1 MSGIINIYGTAITV
15 LNQRENRNNIRLSS
29 LLVLQFEQLAFTW
42 MERQKLGGSY
52 SSHRAQS
59 EKHVVVCSTTLH
71 ADTIMDFLNEFY
83 AHPLLQDFYVVLLS
97 PMELDTTMRMILQ
110 VPIWAQ
116 RVIYI
121 QVKFLVFLV
130 ATSLKSFILF
140 SQGSCLKDGDLIRA
154 RMSEAEACFILAAR
168 NYADKT
174 AADEHTILRSW
185 AVKDFAPNIP
195 QYVQIFRPE
204 NKLHVKF
211 AEHVVCE
218 DEFKYAL
225 LANNCT
231 CPGASTL
238 VTLLLHTSRGQEGQI
253 SNEVSSAAAVTKG
266 QTKFLIKLSSFAL
279 SLFPCLHLL
288 IKCDLRIS
296 ISCKQRMD
304 SRL

>member
-1 MSGIINIYGTAITV
+1 
-15 LNQRENRNNIRLSS
+15 
-29 LLVLQFEQLAFTW
+29 

-121 QVKFLVFLV
+121 Q
-130 ATSLKSFILF
+130 
-140 SQGSCLKDGDLIRA
+140 GSCLKDGDLARA
-154 RMSEAEACFILAAR
+154 RMNEAEACFILAAR

-185 AVKDFAPNIP
+185 AVKDFAPSVP
-195 QYVQIFRPE
+195 QYVQIFRYVSCSCCCDVVLQRQLE
-204 NKLHVKF
+204 
-211 AEHVVCE
+211 EHHHHHIKVMPAHLFCVWFCL
-218 DEFKYAL
+218 Y
-225 LANNCT
+225 
-231 CPGASTL
+231 S
-238 VTLLLHTSRGQEGQI
+238 V
-253 SNEVSSAAAVTKG
+253 AAG
-266 QTKFLIKLSSFAL
+266 
-279 SLFPCLHLL
+279 P
-288 IKCDLRIS
+288 S
-296 ISCKQRMD
+296 ISCM
-304 SRL
+304 

>member
-1 MSGIINIYGTAITV
+1 MGATCDLHSGLTNS
-15 LNQRENRNNIRLSS
+15 LFSLSVC
-29 LLVLQFEQLAFTW
+29 LFFCQ
-42 MERQKLGGSY
+42 
-52 SSHRAQS
+52 
-59 EKHVVVCSTTLH
+59 VVVFHEFQINFLLLH
-71 ADTIMDFLNEFY
+71 
-83 AHPLLQDFYVVLLS
+83 
-97 PMELDTTMRMILQ
+97 
-110 VPIWAQ
+110 
-116 RVIYI
+116 
-121 QVKFLVFLV
+121 
-130 ATSLKSFILF
+130 

-154 RMSEAEACFILAAR
+154 RMSEAEACFVLAAR

-185 AVKDFAPNIP
+185 AVKDFAPNVP

-253 SNEVSSAAAVTKG
+253 SNEVRLTKTNDYY
-266 QTKFLIKLSSFAL
+266 QL
-279 SLFPCLHLL
+279 
-288 IKCDLRIS
+288 
-296 ISCKQRMD
+296 
-304 SRL
+304 

>member
-1 MSGIINIYGTAITV
+1 MSDIT
-15 LNQRENRNNIRLSS
+15 
-29 LLVLQFEQLAFTW
+29 
-42 MERQKLGGSY
+42 
-52 SSHRAQS
+52 SSHRHDHENDFAS
-59 EKHVVVCSTTLH
+59 
-71 ADTIMDFLNEFY
+71 ADMGATCDLYSGEMFD
-83 AHPLLQDFYVVLLS
+83 ADSATAVL
-97 PMELDTTMRMILQ
+97 I
-110 VPIWAQ
+110 VPPP
-116 RVIYI
+116 
-121 QVKFLVFLV
+121 
-130 ATSLKSFILF
+130 
-140 SQGSCLKDGDLIRA
+140 QGSCLKDGDLIRA

-253 SNEVSSAAAVTKG
+253 SNEVSRVDGLIKG
-266 QTKFLIKLSSFAL
+266 QTLMVLIKFLFLAHSSSACFVPTL
-279 SLFPCLHLL
+279 RESLT
-288 IKCDLRIS
+288 R
-296 ISCKQRMD
+296 
-304 SRL
+304 

>member
-1 MSGIINIYGTAITV
+1 
-15 LNQRENRNNIRLSS
+15 
-29 LLVLQFEQLAFTW
+29 
-42 MERQKLGGSY
+42 
-52 SSHRAQS
+52 
-59 EKHVVVCSTTLH
+59 
-71 ADTIMDFLNEFY
+71 
-83 AHPLLQDFYVVLLS
+83 
-97 PMELDTTMRMILQ
+97 
-110 VPIWAQ
+110 
-116 RVIYI
+116 
-121 QVKFLVFLV
+121 
-130 ATSLKSFILF
+130 
-140 SQGSCLKDGDLIRA
+140 
-154 RMSEAEACFILAAR
+154 MSEAEACFILAAR

-253 SNEVSSAAAVTKG
+253 SNEVSRDGGLIKG
-266 QTKFLIKLSSFAL
+266 QTLMVLIKFLFPPFFFRLFCAL
-279 SLFPCLHLL
+279 LRESLT
-288 IKCDLRIS
+288 R
-296 ISCKQRMD
+296 
-304 SRL
+304 

>member
-1 MSGIINIYGTAITV
+1 MKKVLVQSLII
-15 LNQRENRNNIRLSS
+15 
-29 LLVLQFEQLAFTW
+29 
-42 MERQKLGGSY
+42 
-52 SSHRAQS
+52 
-59 EKHVVVCSTTLH
+59 
-71 ADTIMDFLNEFY
+71 
-83 AHPLLQDFYVVLLS
+83 P
-97 PMELDTTMRMILQ
+97 P
-110 VPIWAQ
+110 
-116 RVIYI
+116 
-121 QVKFLVFLV
+121 
-130 ATSLKSFILF
+130 

-253 SNEVSSAAAVTKG
+253 SNEVSRVGGLIKG
-266 QTKFLIKLSSFAL
+266 QTLMFLIKFL
-279 SLFPCLHLL
+279 SLPSILL
-288 IKCDLRIS
+288 SACFVPFSVNHSLAD
-296 ISCKQRMD
+296 
-304 SRL
+304 

>member
-1 MSGIINIYGTAITV
+1 MLII
-15 LNQRENRNNIRLSS
+15 
-29 LLVLQFEQLAFTW
+29 
-42 MERQKLGGSY
+42 
-52 SSHRAQS
+52 
-59 EKHVVVCSTTLH
+59 
-71 ADTIMDFLNEFY
+71 
-83 AHPLLQDFYVVLLS
+83 PL
-97 PMELDTTMRMILQ
+97 
-110 VPIWAQ
+110 
-116 RVIYI
+116 
-121 QVKFLVFLV
+121 
-130 ATSLKSFILF
+130 
-140 SQGSCLKDGDLIRA
+140 QGSCLKDGDLIRA

-253 SNEVSSAAAVTKG
+253 SNEVSRVDGLIKG
-266 QTKFLIKLSSFAL
+266 QTLMVLIKFLFHSSSSCSVPFSVNH
-279 SLFPCLHLL
+279 SLV
-288 IKCDLRIS
+288 D
-296 ISCKQRMD
+296 
-304 SRL
+304 